1 MIDIHNHILPGIDDG
16 PGDWEEALSLA
27 RNAVANGI
35 STVIATP
42 HHAHERYDNPAE
54 TIEALTE
61 QMNSRLQQAAIP
73 LQVIAGQEIRVHQ
86 ELYDRWSQGAAGG
99 LRTLADTRY
108 LLLELPSADVPSGT
122 HELIYELSL
131 KEITVVIAHPERNRE
146 LAADTSRLLR
156 LIECGALA
164 QVTAHSLLGMFGRG
178 VERTAWTMCKQGI
191 IHFVAS
197 DAHNTGR
204 RDFRLR
210 EAYERIED
218 KMGSSAAAYY
228 KRNAQQLL
236 DNQFIRSARTQAS
249 TPAGAW
255 GRMKRLFGGRSSN

>member
-16 PGDWEEALSLA
+16 PADWQAALELA

-42 HHAHERYDNPAE
+42 HHVHERYNNRAE
-54 TIEALTE
+54 TVVALTE
-61 QMNSRLQQAAIP
+61 QMNGKLQQADIP
-73 LQVIAGQEIRVHQ
+73 LRILAGQEIRMHR
-86 ELYDRWSQGAAGG
+86 EMLDRWEQGAAGG
-99 LRTLADTRY
+99 LRTLAGTRY
-108 LLLELPSADVPSGT
+108 LLMELPSANVPDGT

-131 KEITVVIAHPERNRE
+131 KDVTVIIAHPERNRE
-146 LAADTSRLLR
+146 LAADTNKLLR

-164 QVTAHSLLGMFGRG
+164 QVTAHSLLGLFGRG
-178 VERTAWTMCKQGI
+178 VERTAWTMCKQGF

-210 EAYERIED
+210 EAYERIGER
-218 KMGSSAAAYY
+218 MGSNAAAFYM
-228 KRNAQQLL
+228 RNAEQLVA
-236 DNQFIRSARTQAS
+236 NQFIRSALVQAS
-249 TPAGAW
+249 SPAGAW
-255 GRMKRLFGGRSSN
+255 GRMKRLFGRGSE